1 MNRIRNVAAMFG
13 KEVYVPFRVMAVSN
27 PRKPKGWARFTDVG
41 IEMRTEGLGGR
52 PKTWVDVT
60 SAMLTALIL
69 GDMEI
74 IDSDSEIEKKETKEG
89 FRYNQPVIKAFNGR
103 TDVRARNVL
112 TRNGFKDLQEVYDAA
127 PDKLL
132 HLDKMCD
139 SIMSRI
145 VSTLNMHGYDY
156 EKRWDITLKHMWAQL
171 KEIRRARRELE
182 GA

>member
-27 PRKPKGWARFTDVG
+27 PRKPKGWARFTDTG
-41 IEMRTEGLGGR
+41 IEMLTEGLGGKPR
-52 PKTWVDVT
+52 VWEDET

-74 IDSDSEIEKKETKEG
+74 IDSDDEIEKEETKEG
-89 FRYNQPVIKAFNGR
+89 FRYNQPVTKAFY
-103 TDVRARNVL
+103 DVRARNVL

-139 SIMSRI
+139 SVMYRI

-156 EKRWDITLKHMWAQL
+156 EKRWDTTLKHMWAQI
-171 KEIRRARRELE
+171 KEIRRARREKRD
-182 GA
+182 A